1 MKTTTIKRSCSFIR
15 SYEINGKTIEEIYI
29 YKDGEILLHNRRSW
43 FENVNENFD
52 AEYCGDLIEIT
63 LEGTIKW
70 ANKLN
75 LNRKD
80 NFLFKVKKD
89 WYLNSGYCLFIHADN
104 FLESW
109 EELPK
114 KYLGDKAHTEEG
126 KETFLYGYKVTL
138 KYPAKKY
145 EMYLKYYNKG
155 DVIEEQDKGKKL
167 IHPVMKDENG
177 KPMKDSDGNLIYDE
191 IRYYCLRSKIAEITN
206 CIFYNGLYIK
216 EGK

>member
-1 MKTTTIKRSCSFIR
+1 MANTIIRNQGISR
-15 SYEINGKTIEEIYI
+15 SYNVNGYSIEEIYI

-43 FENVNENFD
+43 FETVSENFD
-52 AEYCGDLIEIT
+52 SIYASDLIEIV
-63 LEGTIKW
+63 LEGEVKR

-80 NFLFKVKKD
+80 NFLFRVKKN

-114 KYLGDKAHTEEG
+114 QYLGDKASTEEG
-126 KETFLYGYKVTL
+126 KKTFLYGYKVTL
-138 KYPAKKY
+138 KHPAKKY
-145 EMYLKYYNKG
+145 EMYLKYYQKG
-155 DVIEEQDKGKKL
+155 EEIEEEDRRKDFHNCPL
-167 IHPVMKDENG
+167 KDENG
-177 KPMKDSDGNLIYDE
+177 KLLKDAEGNFLYDE
-191 IRYYCLRSKIAEITN
+191 NKFYCSRRKVVEITD